1 MDATIIALTPL
12 YIVIGIVLLAI
23 VRLYDEFSKAAAA
36 EIGKTFGKRAVEILA
51 RRAGNRFGVY
61 GIAGIGI
68 VAVGIGEE
76 WALPKG
82 SARPSRSVLCY
93 TWCSKLR
100 QVRHATQAAT
110 GAIAIA
116 LPNTKCDQRVK
127 RLV

>member
-36 EIGKTFGKRAVEILA
+36 EIGKSFGKRLGEILA

-68 VAVGIGEE
+68 VAVGSVA
-76 WALPKG
+76 ALTLGMSMALASPDCETQRLG
-82 SARPSRSVLCY
+82 YTISAGVVGVW
-93 TWCSKLR
+93 T
-100 QVRHATQAAT
+100 
-110 GAIAIA
+110 
-116 LPNTKCDQRVK
+116 
-127 RLV
+127 